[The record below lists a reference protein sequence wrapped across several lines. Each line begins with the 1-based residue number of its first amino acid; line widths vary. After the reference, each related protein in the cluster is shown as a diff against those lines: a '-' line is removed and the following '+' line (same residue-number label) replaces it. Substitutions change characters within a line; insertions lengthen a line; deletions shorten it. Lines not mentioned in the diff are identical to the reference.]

1 MNFKYK
7 SITAKLSAGVLF
19 LTTVMS
25 GQAFATG
32 QYSESGSNWERI
44 TSAPSDAYTDGYDQ
58 IATSDGGAIVYSAIG
73 PNIYR
78 SNNYGATWA
87 DVTNE
92 YVSAAETFRNM
103 GVSSDGA
110 VIVIADYRGFIWLS
124 RDSGTHWVKNIDP
137 LGTGLLVFSGTPM
150 GYGYWLKV
158 SVSGTGQRIV
168 VGSSE
173 GGDVFISDDYGSRFS
188 RVHVAGLY
196 SAEDISMSVD
206 GSVILLA
213 DYQNSQVFIS
223 RTYSATFTKVSS
235 LGASRWLTVAVSGDA
250 RYLLAGSFSSGS
262 VWISRDVGA
271 SWTQSTVYSGSV
283 PDAYRSTI
291 SDDGSRIV
299 VMNYSNPPLISN
311 DFGVTFTERNTFAP
325 TSSSW
330 YSVASSSDGSRI
342 YLAGNAGLYKSTPT
356 LADQDTVTL
365 LLDIC
370 LSDTSTS
377 TSVMAASVVLLTD
390 TASAIVNSETGTYIY
405 FSETD
410 TALWGSTY
418 DYGSTQDAQSCAYTD
433 LNGTLTLTRGRFMA
447 STNSLALS
455 ETTTNT
461 TDFIQYIGN
470 TESSSKYS
478 GLRCGNMNAS
488 PRNTISVTTSCTT
501 AIQAN
506 YQQLTYLSSLQV
518 RDSSVKK
525 GVLGQPSGR
534 IYTHVK
540 VKTSAIAGAP
550 SGTTWVATETFTVT
564 SA

>member
-1 MNFKYK
+1 VNVKNK
-7 SITAKLSAGVLF
+7 SLAAKMSTVALF

-25 GQAFATG
+25 GQAYAATQV
-32 QYSESGSNWERI
+32 QYSEFGLSWNKLSGVGD
-44 TSAPSDAYTDGYDQ
+44 TKA
-58 IATSDGGAIVYSAIG
+58 IATSDDGSIVYAISPTYVQFSNDYG
-73 PNIYR
+73 KTWSYR
-78 SNNYGATWA
+78 
-87 DVTNE
+87 TNG
-92 YVSAAETFRNM
+92 YTNSGNVVAMST
-103 GVSSDGA
+103 SSDGRVV
-110 VIVIADYRGFIWLS
+110 VIVENEGWIYISTNYGVS
-124 RDSGTHWVKNIDP
+124 WVRRTNVNSSVNYYDP
-137 LGTGLLVFSGTPM
+137 FQFPGAEGIGV
-150 GYGYWLKV
+150 WDCV
-158 SVSGTGQRIV
+158 SVSATGQRIIV
-168 VGSSE
+168 TEGGWTYISENYGSTFSVSDARVVSIKNIAMSDDGRVILMASSTSQKLLLSDNYGSSFSAVGSL
-173 GGDVFISDDYGSRFS
+173 GSRDWTS
-188 RVHVAGLY
+188 
-196 SAEDISMSVD
+196 
-206 GSVILLA
+206 
-213 DYQNSQVFIS
+213 
-223 RTYSATFTKVSS
+223 
-235 LGASRWLTVAVSGDA
+235 VAVSGDGK
-250 RYLLAGSFSSGS
+250 YLVAGVWDADIWLSSNTGTS
-262 VWISRDVGA
+262 WISKTV
-271 SWTQSTVYSGSV
+271 SVSNKHWTWS
-283 PDAYRSTI
+283 AI
-291 SDDGSRIV
+291 SNDGSRIT
-299 VMNYSNPPLISN
+299 LLRDN
-311 DFGVTFTERNTFAP
+311 DVPVTSRDLGATFTERTNFPAAYGDWTGLA
-325 TSSSW
+325 TSSD
-330 YSVASSSDGSRI
+330 SSRV
-342 YLAGNAGLYKSTPT
+342 YLAGPSGIYASVVTQT
-356 LADQDTVTL
+356 LATVTSNYGTVTL

-377 TSVMAASVVLLTD
+377 TSVMAASVVLLAD
-390 TASAIVNSETGTYIY
+390 TASAITNSETATYIY

-470 TESSSKYS
+470 TESSGKLS